1 MNRVSILVSILCAC
15 SISMAFARVNGPT
28 SLRIKRSPLSPRTTP
43 SPNAPR
49 VAALQSPQWPR
60 SATSSVIP
68 AICAPEAGSAL
79 CGYVQVPLDRKHPI
93 CLRLVK
99 GRGGVLQR
107 RASTRTIGP
116 VPTVVGGRPAVN
128 LQTNSQDYSGF
139 ISLARN

>member
-1 MNRVSILVSILCAC
+1 MNRVSIPVSILCAC
-15 SISMAFARVNGPT
+15 SISMAFAQVNGPT

-79 CGYVQVPLDRKHPI
+79 CGYVQVPLDRKHPNLAKI
-93 CLRLVK
+93 RIYFELHPHSGAGPAESAIL
-99 GRGGVLQR
+99 GTLGGGGGLT
-107 RASTRTIGP
+107 STGVRDFFLF
-116 VPTVVGGRPAVN
+116 VYAAN
-128 LQTNSQDYSGF
+128 LDV
-139 ISLARN
+139 